1 MNKEARIIVLFGTAL
16 FGILEIA
23 FIRTVFPSHYTASLL
38 FIPLYFLL
46 SGIGLLLF
54 LQQRVKPGK
63 AVAMFM
69 LFNIAHITL
78 SFSLL
83 LGYYYIFA
91 SAREPA
97 WLIAFGV
104 FYLFFMALKMVIIYR
119 HKPSGDD
126 R

>member
-1 MNKEARIIVLFGTAL
+1 MNKEARRIVIFGTAL

-23 FIRTVFPSHYTASLL
+23 FIRMVFPSHYTASLL

-54 LQQRVKPGK
+54 MRRTKPGK

-83 LGYYYIFA
+83 TGYYLFA
-91 SAREPA
+91 PEREPA
-97 WLIAFGV
+97 LLIAFGV
-104 FYLFFMALKMVIIYR
+104 FYLFFMGLKMVIIYR